1 MVRIMRKQIILI
13 LTFIIIISMFS
24 SKTVIANKPL
34 VFDDAGLFSQDEIQ
48 SLDLEANTLSE
59 EYNMDIIIVTT
70 DDAEGKSSREYAD
83 DYYDNGEFGVGYG
96 YDGILFLI
104 DTDNRE
110 AYISTRGEGIRYLTD
125 ERIERILDVVFDS
138 GLSNGDY
145 YGASM
150 GFLRGTKTYL
160 ERGIPSDQYNEPEV
174 VVPEN
179 RLTMSEFIFSL
190 VGGIITSGIFF
201 ITTMSRYK
209 MKKSPSYFAYRN
221 NSIVNF
227 RSNDNKLVDTFIT
240 HRIIPKP
247 ANNSNSGSSSGRSS
261 THTSSSGKTHGGGG
275 RKF

>member
-1 MVRIMRKQIILI
+1 MVRIIRKQIILI
-13 LTFIIIISMFS
+13 FIMIISIFS
-24 SKTVIANKPL
+24 SQIVIANKPL
-34 VFDDAGLFSQDEIQ
+34 VFDDAGLFTQDQ
-48 SLDLEANTLSE
+48 VQQLDIDANALSE
-59 EYNMDIIIVTT
+59 EYNMDIVIVTT
-70 DDAEGKSSREYAD
+70 DNTDGKSSREYAD
-83 DYYDNGEFGVGYG
+83 DYFDNGKFGVGYG

-110 AYISTRGEGIRYLTD
+110 AYISTSGTGIRYLTD
-125 ERIERILDVVFDS
+125 ERIERVLDVVFDS

-174 VVPEN
+174 VVVEN
-179 RLTMSEFIFSL
+179 RLTMSEFIFSF
-190 VGGIITSGIFF
+190 VGGIIISGIFF
-201 ITTMSRYK
+201 ITTMSKYK
-209 MKKSPSYFAYRN
+209 MKKSPNYFSYKN

-227 RSNDNKLVDTFIT
+227 SSNDNKLIDTFIT
-240 HRIIPKP
+240 HRVIPKP
-247 ANNSNSGSSSGRSS
+247 TNNSNSSSGRSS